1 MMTSDLSEQ
10 SSKIPVFAVV
20 GHPNEGKSSVVSTL
34 SEDDSVRITPIPG
47 ETVVC
52 QPYPVMIDDEEII
65 RFVDT
70 PGFQLPKKTLAWFK
84 SYDGPDSQLV
94 RAFRKAVSMDPDF
107 KDECELL
114 GPIESGAGIIYV
126 VDGSRPLRGD
136 DRAEMEILRMTGQPR
151 MAIINCKDETLAFM
165 DEWKSEFRKH
175 FNIVRIFNAHTAT
188 YKERIELLESLKAID
203 QDWQPAL
210 GKVISAFKMDWQGR
224 NHRTAELIVEM
235 IEQSITFKL
244 HENYTNETEVK
255 KARQTAQNEYA
266 DHIHKKEKALHRKIR
281 KRFKHNIFNLDL
293 PTESIVHENLFDK
306 RTWQVLGLNPKQL
319 VIAAGVAGGV
329 FGSILDV
336 AAAGLTFGIFTAI
349 GGLAGAGSVLLG
361 GDKIANITVKG
372 IKIGGYQIQVGPM
385 VNPQFM
391 YVLID
396 RSLIFYAHVINWA
409 HGRRGRSQ
417 NRHLISDVASP
428 KKRGYTADWDEASRK
443 LSFQFFNTVRRDVM
457 PMDSTVRHSFLSL
470 IKKTLDDI
478 SNR

>member
-1 MMTSDLSEQ
+1 MVSDA
-10 SSKIPVFAVV
+10 SKTPDHIPVFAVV

-34 SEDDSVRITPIPG
+34 SEDDSVRITPTPG

-52 QPYPVMIDDEEII
+52 HAYPVVIDGKEII

-70 PGFQLPKKTLAWFK
+70 PGFQLPKKTLAWFRA
-84 SYDGPDSQLV
+84 YDGPDAQLV
-94 RAFRKAVSMDPDF
+94 SAFRKAVSNDPDF

-114 GPIESGAGIIYV
+114 SPIEEGAGIIYV

-151 MAIINCKDETLAFM
+151 MAIINCKDDTLSFM
-165 DEWKSEFRKH
+165 EEWKSEFRKH
-175 FNIVRIFNAHTAT
+175 FNIVRVFNAHTAT

-210 GKVISAFKMDWQGR
+210 EKVISAFKQDWQGR
-224 NHRTAELIVEM
+224 NNRTAELIVEM
-235 IEQSITFKL
+235 LEESIAFKL
-244 HENYTNETEVK
+244 HQNYAEEAEVAT
-255 KARQTAQNEYA
+255 ARQSAQTAYA
-266 DHIHKKEKALHRKIR
+266 EHIYQKEKELHKKIR

-293 PTESIVHENLFDK
+293 PSESIVHKDLFDK

-319 VIAAGVAGGV
+319 AIAAGVAGGV
-329 FGSILDV
+329 VGSLLDV

-361 GDKIANITVKG
+361 GDKMASIKVKG
-372 IKIGGYQIQVGPM
+372 ISIGGYQIQVGPM
-385 VNPQFM
+385 ENPQFM

-396 RSLIFYAHVINWA
+396 RALIFYAHVINWA
-409 HGRRGRSQ
+409 HGRRGRSEAGSPD
-417 NRHLISDVASP
+417 SDSASA
-428 KKRGYTADWDEASRK
+428 KKRGFTAHWDEASRK
-443 LSFQFFNTVRRDVM
+443 LSFQFFNKVRRDLL
-457 PMDSTVRHSFLSL
+457 PMDETIRHSFLNV
-470 IKKTLDDI
+470 IKTTLAHI